1 MTRLRD
7 ATHYAVLPV
16 SVGAPTS
23 NLQPDSSRLSPP
35 SLWVYRV
42 LAAVAIP
49 ALLLLGLEGGL
60 RLAGYGRSAKFL
72 IPDDQA
78 GGDRTNPDFVS
89 LFMPGSF
96 DLRPLNI
103 RVVARK
109 PANTVRIVVLGESAA
124 QGIPAPPFGFA
135 PQLRAQLRTRYPD
148 KNIEVIN
155 TGIVAINAHVVYQ
168 IARDL
173 ADFSPDLFVVYLGNN
188 EVVGPYGPGCAYL
201 SAMPPLPL
209 IRLSVF
215 LRSTRTGQLIGA
227 LLAKINQY
235 GPPAAEWGGMSM
247 FVDSAVAADHPRLEA
262 VYRNFETNLQDIVRV
277 ATSVGAKTLLCTVVS
292 NLKDCAPLLSRHRA
306 GLSSDELAAWQR
318 AFDRG
323 RLAWRLGEVAAART
337 DLQEARR
344 LDPQYADTLF
354 MLGSME
360 LQAGDMEA
368 ARSLLLEAEHW
379 DALRFRPDPSIN
391 DIIRRVARTAPAVSL
406 LDAAMLM
413 GSDPASTV
421 VPAGRELLF
430 EHVHLDWEGN
440 FLLARAMAQGAETA
454 LFGTASPRPWLASA
468 DCAAALAYS
477 PHERYP
483 VLQHLTPIVQNP
495 PFTNQLTYVEDMARL
510 ARDLA
515 HAQAVSVMPG
525 NLQQAKEMVRAASG
539 RDPENPSLAKLEE
552 DIDDDLG
559 DVAGALAAARRS
571 QQLQPANF
579 ALAADEAIKL
589 SRLGRFDEAEV
600 LLKKTAATCRPRDL
614 ALMAPAFADF
624 FIRTKRLAEGRLYL
638 DGVIALRPTDA
649 SLRLL
654 RGRLIRLAGDPVA
667 AENEYRTILANEPGN
682 QNALEALVSLL
693 TETGRP
699 AEVEQACLAAV
710 DRQPGNQANNLRAA
724 ILSDAHGDD
733 ARAIRL
739 LLAAERSGPVTPA
752 IELRLARKL
761 FSLGKAEEALLHLAE
776 AKHIAG
782 LEGDVTTTEGIDQI
796 IADLRAQTR

>member
-1 MTRLRD
+1 MRRF
-7 ATHYAVLPV
+7 PV
-16 SVGAPTS
+16 SVGAPIS
-23 NLQPDSSRLSPP
+23 ILPPDSSRTPP
-35 SLWVYRV
+35 RLWVYRV
-42 LAAVAIP
+42 LAAVVIP

-103 RVVARK
+103 RVVAHK

-124 QGIPAPPFGFA
+124 QGIPMPAFGFA
-135 PQLRAQLRTRYPD
+135 PQLRAQLRARYPD

-155 TGIVAINAHVVYQ
+155 TGIVAINSHVVYQ

-173 ADFSPDLFVVYLGNN
+173 ADFSPDLFVVYVGNN

-201 SAMPPLPL
+201 SAMPPLPV

-215 LRSTRTGQLIGA
+215 IRSTRTGQLIGA
-227 LLAKINQY
+227 LLAKINRH
-235 GPPAAEWGGMSM
+235 GPPPAEWGGMGM
-247 FVDSAVAADHPRLEA
+247 FVDNAVAGDDPRLEA
-262 VYRNFETNLQDIVRV
+262 VYRNFEANLQDIVRV
-277 ATSVGAKTLLCTVVS
+277 ATGVGAKTLLCTLVS

-306 GLSSDELAAWQR
+306 GLSTDELAAWQR

-323 RLAWRLGEVAAART
+323 RLAWRLGEGPAART

-344 LDPQYADTLF
+344 LDPQYASTLF

-360 LQAGDMEA
+360 LQAGNVEA
-368 ARSLLLEAEHW
+368 ARALLLEAEHW
-379 DALRFRPDPSIN
+379 DALRFRPDPRIN
-391 DIIRRVARTAPAVSL
+391 DIIRRVARTDPAASL
-406 LDAAMLM
+406 LDAAVLM

-421 VPAGRELLF
+421 GPAGRELLF
-430 EHVHLDWEGN
+430 EHVHLDWDGN
-440 FLLARAMAQGAETA
+440 FLLARAMAQGAESA
-454 LFGTASPRPWLASA
+454 LFGATASPRPWLDSA

-483 VLQHLTPIVQNP
+483 VLQHLVPIVQNP
-495 PFTNQLTYVEDMARL
+495 PFPNQLTYVEDMARL
-510 ARDLA
+510 TRDLA
-515 HAQAVSVMPG
+515 RAQVEGVRPG
-525 NLQQAKEMVRAASG
+525 NLQLAKEMVQAASV
-539 RDPENPSLAKLEE
+539 RDPENPNLAKLEE

-589 SRLGRFDEAEV
+589 SRLGRFEEAEV
-600 LLKKTAATCRPRDL
+600 LLKKTAATCPPRDL

-624 FIRTKRLAEGRLYL
+624 FIRTKRLTEGRHHL
-638 DGVIALRPTDA
+638 DGVIALRPADA
-649 SLRLL
+649 SPRLL
-654 RGRLIRLAGDPVA
+654 RGRLTRLAGDAAA
-667 AENEYRTILANEPGN
+667 AENEFCTVLADEPGN

-693 TETGRP
+693 MEKGRTAD
-699 AEVEQACLAAV
+699 AEQSSLAAA
-710 DRQPGNQANNLRAA
+710 DRQPGNQANNLRVA
-724 ILSDAHGDD
+724 ILSEARGDD
-733 ARAIRL
+733 AQAIRF
-739 LLAAERSGPVTPA
+739 LLAAERSGPVTTA

-761 FSLGKAEEALLHLAE
+761 FSLGKAEESLLHLAE
-776 AKHIAG
+776 AKRIAG
-782 LEGDVTTTEGIDQI
+782 LEGDAATTEGINQV
-796 IADLRAQTR
+796 IADVRAQTH